1 VGYKELPIE
10 PKAAVYT
17 FAFGVFLINALGLPQ
32 LECGGLLTAVCWLWH
47 NRLEKTLLRDQAV
60 LRDQALAKARAK
72 ALAEA
77 REKKECDKNRKVT
90 SIANKTEFDAL
101 LKASKVV
108 IVDFY
113 ATWCPPCK
121 IAAPEF
127 AKVRGHLF
135 HLSFLSCT
143 RVLSRRPSLS
153 LSLARALPS
162 LLTLFPL
169 CSLHVR
175 QMSLEHPGVKFAK
188 VDTDQAGDVS
198 QAAGVKVS
206 SACITSQRVPLGVEF
221 AGSHTVFCALHH
233 SCHVVTSLQA
243 MPTFMMYV
251 DGEVTESRTVQ
262 GWDPVKIEALLASA
276 PSADAPKGD

>member
-1 VGYKELPIE
+1 MARSKSPVPRTGRRQPARRADDTPISLYIWCIALFVVIVAELPFVWLIPSLFAGWLADNVHANSFKTSGADTVHRASQNDGDTLGTENRALQMQVNQIPDEDLLASVGYKELPIE

-47 NRLEKTLLRDQAV
+47 NRLEKALLRDQAV

-77 REKKECDKNRKVT
+77 REKKECDKNRMVT

-127 AKVRGHLF
+127 AKVRGRLF
-135 HLSFLSCT
+135 HFSFLSCT
-143 RVLSRRPSLS
+143 RVLSPRPSLSLS
-153 LSLARALPS
+153 LSLARALSPLSS
-162 LLTLFPL
+162 LSFL
-169 CSLHVR
+169 
-175 QMSLEHPGVKFAK
+175 
-188 VDTDQAGDVS
+188 
-198 QAAGVKVS
+198 
-206 SACITSQRVPLGVEF
+206 SARCTCDR
-221 AGSHTVFCALHH
+221 
-233 SCHVVTSLQA
+233 
-243 MPTFMMYV
+243 
-251 DGEVTESRTVQ
+251 
-262 GWDPVKIEALLASA
+262 
-276 PSADAPKGD
+276 